1 MMPMKTHCLLSL
13 LASTALWL
21 APWAGGLHA
30 QKATPAEAKPPQG
43 EAAKPPGDP
52 FVKGKPTPAKPPAV
66 PEAPSRHLV
75 FTFETYKMPQS
86 ALDALDE
93 EALAPQ
99 PFFDRVCQMVTAGQA
114 ALESLMVVPTRS
126 GQRSTVESVD
136 ELIYP
141 TEFDPAVP
149 GRPFHFP
156 TAYEMRPLGERIEL
170 DPVEGPDGAIVD
182 LNASLTF
189 TRLAGF
195 TAAKADP
202 NADGEVLPVIV
213 SREINTAMSCRI
225 GVPTLMGTTSTPKG
239 TGVAGA
245 DGDGSVSITF
255 VRYAHSS
262 PVPVDSPPVAEADSA
277 GDAPK
282 NMRMVFRFYSLPREK
297 ARDLLAETV
306 DADILLQKTAALPK
320 DEGKL
325 ERLVTLITRSGQRCL
340 TAESGEWMYGTE
352 MAPSAPPKVEGKVTK
367 PEGAVDPKDPSAKPA
382 ATPTQPVFKKGEPL
396 LPAGFSR
403 FETRPTGW
411 RIEVEP
417 VLSNKADVADLN
429 LAPELVEYRG
439 IIQGHPLL
447 ARYPEQPL
455 FATQKV
461 TTAVTAVVGRQCFLG
476 TMSRPHDTGANGRQD
491 DGRTWFGFVKVTVE

>member
-1 MMPMKTHCLLSL
+1 MKTHRILCLF
-13 LASTALWL
+13 ASVALWL
-21 APWAGGLHA
+21 APSAGGLHA
-30 QKATPAEAKPPQG
+30 QKATPAEAKPSQG
-43 EAAKPPGDP
+43 EATKPPGDP
-52 FVKGKPTPAKPPAV
+52 FVKGKPTPAKPPAA
-66 PEAPSRHLV
+66 PEAPPHHLV

-86 ALDALDE
+86 ALDALHE

-99 PFFDRVCQMVTAGQA
+99 PFFDRVRQMVTAGQA
-114 ALESLMVVPTRS
+114 ALESLLVVPTRS

-182 LNASLTF
+182 LNAALSF

-202 NADGEVLPVIV
+202 NADGEVLPVIA
-213 SREINTAMSCRI
+213 SRMINSAMSCRI
-225 GVPTLMGTTSTPKG
+225 GVPTLMGTTSSPKG
-239 TGVAGA
+239 TGVTGA

-255 VRYAHSS
+255 VRYGHSS
-262 PVPVDSPPVAEADSA
+262 PVPADVPAVADDAADIS
-277 GDAPK
+277 K
-282 NMRMVFRFYSLPREK
+282 NIRMVFRFYSLPREK
-297 ARDLLAETV
+297 ARDLIAETV
-306 DADILLQKTAALPK
+306 DADILLQKTTSLPK
-320 DEGKL
+320 DEAKL
-325 ERLVTLITRSGQRCL
+325 ERVVTVITRSGQRSL

-352 MAPSAPPKVEGKVTK
+352 MVPSAPPKVDAKVAK
-367 PEGAVDPKDPSAKPA
+367 PAGPADPKDQAAKPA
-382 ATPTQPVFKKGEPL
+382 ATPTQPVFKKGAPL

-411 RIEVEP
+411 RIEVDP
-417 VLSNKADVADLN
+417 VLSIKANVVDLN

-439 IIQGHPLL
+439 IVQGHPLL
-447 ARYPEQPL
+447 ARYPEQPM
-455 FATQKV
+455 FAAQKV

-491 DGRTWFGFVKVTVE
+491 DGRTWFAFVKVTVE